1 MRRWGGIRHI
11 HTYSLHSFTHIHTVI
26 NEATWD
32 TFILPGFLPL
42 VAHAH
47 SVFATFCEFNS
58 PASLRPPLQQ
68 PHGTRSPN
76 FLPTVAYAYT
86 VATCITYGSQSYVG
100 WRRAKSCK
108 ESSRVGFLN
117 LEPLNSESL
126 IWCISWSSVWF
137 FIYCFFSFK

>member
-42 VAHAH
+42 VAHSH

-86 VATCITYGSQSYVG
+86 VCNMYNVRIQILYRMEQSKIMQRKFKS
-100 WRRAKSCK
+100 WIPKSRAL
-108 ESSRVGFLN
+108 ELRVPYLMHIMILCVIFYILFL
-117 LEPLNSESL
+117 
-126 IWCISWSSVWF
+126 
-137 FIYCFFSFK
+137 FI